1 MKPNSKSAPAK
12 KTIYLDPEDEITV
25 VIDKVLSSAESVV
38 ALVVPRRATVFQS
51 IVNMKLLKRSADQN
65 DKKIVL
71 VTSNN
76 SILPLAGTVGI
87 HAASSLSSQPYLPSK
102 PKAPETANNI
112 NDPEPLE
119 IDTLAP
125 DDDQPIDP
133 KEVDITDEE
142 APLEVDNAP
151 KVAEKP
157 SKKSKSAK
165 KSKYGSPLKVPNFEK
180 FRLGLVLAVVGVL
193 ALAVL
198 LFWAIKIA
206 PKAVVSISG
215 EGTSKN
221 LAFGAEI
228 DTAVKEVDTG
238 NKVLPAVQKQI
249 SRAESEKVPATGQ
262 KDKGQKASGSATLSL
277 NDCSQSQVTV
287 PSGTAI
293 SAGGLSFITQVD
305 VTLQSV
311 RIGPTCRNSDFPQV
325 STAKVKVVA
334 QSPGENYNV
343 NSQNYTVLG
352 FSNVSAKGTDM
363 NGGTSQIVKV
373 VTASDINNAKKKIT
387 DKQNAVSGELS
398 NSLTAVGSMPLKDTF
413 NISNG
418 DFSSSPDVDSEADQV
433 TVTVN
438 ATYTMLGVD
447 KNDLSKLIKAQ
458 AYASGIDEAKQTITD
473 DGLSQ
478 AVIVVGDKDETSA
491 KLSITTNVYAG
502 PQLDQNTL
510 KDAIKGKKSGNA
522 EQILKSRPGI
532 KSVSV
537 KTSPFWVNSVPSDS
551 KKIHMTIQGGGNSNA
566 TQKP

>member
-1 MKPNSKSAPAK
+1 MKPSSKLPAK

-25 VIDKVLSSAESVV
+25 VIDKVLSSTESVV
-38 ALVVPRRATVFQS
+38 ALVVPRRAAVFQS

-71 VTSNN
+71 ITSNS
-76 SILPLAGTVGI
+76 SILPLAGLVGI
-87 HAASSLSSQPYLPSK
+87 YASSSLTSQPYLPSK
-102 PKAPETANNI
+102 PLKSEATKNLEST
-112 NDPEPLE
+112 EPVQLDNTSQE
-119 IDTLAP
+119 
-125 DDDQPIDP
+125 
-133 KEVDITDEE
+133 EVEAVDEKKVEEE
-142 APLEVDNAP
+142 ALEVDNLP
-151 KVAEKP
+151 KEVEKP
-157 SKKSKSAK
+157 PKKPKKNKKSQ
-165 KSKYGSPLKVPNFEK
+165 YGSPLKVPNFEK
-180 FRLGLVLAVVGVL
+180 FRSGL
-193 ALAVL
+193 ALAILGVVL
-198 LFWAIKIA
+198 IVGFLFWAIKLA
-206 PKAVVSISG
+206 PKATINISG

-228 DTAVKEVDTG
+228 DTAVKEVDTV
-238 NKVLPAVQKQI
+238 NKVLPATQKQI
-249 SRAESEKVPATGQ
+249 SRAESEKVEATGK

-277 NDCSQSQVTV
+277 DDCSKSQVTV
-287 PSGTAI
+287 PAGTAI
-293 SAGGLSFITQVD
+293 SSGGLNFITQVE

-311 RIGPTCRNSDFPQV
+311 RIGPTCRNDDFPQV

-334 QSPGENYNV
+334 QSAGENYNV
-343 NSQNYTVLG
+343 KSQNYTVAN

-363 NGGTSQIVKV
+363 SGGTSQIVKI
-373 VTASDINNAKKKIT
+373 VTNSDINNAKKKIT
-387 DKQNAVSGELS
+387 DKQNAVSDELK
-398 NSLTAVGSMPLKDTF
+398 NALTAVGSMALKDTF
-413 NISNG
+413 SVSNG
-418 DFSSSPDVDSEADQV
+418 EFSASPEVDSEADQV

-447 KNDLSKLIKAQ
+447 KDDLSKVVKAQ

-473 DGLSQ
+473 DGLNQ

-510 KDAIKGKKSGNA
+510 KDAIKGKKVSNA

-537 KTSPFWVNSVPSDS
+537 KTSPFWVKSIPSNPE
-551 KKIHMTIQGGGNSNA
+551 KINMVIQGGGNNNA